1 MRWRKNLD
9 TVLNILGMT
18 CFYYF
23 TLNYHSRYILKK
35 KKTTST
41 KYFRY
46 YRGNYD
52 LEIQVEVA
60 QGGTQAYGTYLQLE
74 MLVL

>member
-1 MRWRKNLD
+1 MFLLLHLELSQSVH
-9 TVLNILGMT
+9 T
-18 CFYYF
+18 
-23 TLNYHSRYILKK
+23 KK